1 LIGLGILESDGDLS
15 QFFMHGTGHWIGLDV
30 HDVGDYK
37 LKDEHRTFQKGM
49 VITVEPG
56 IYIGNNDKINPIYHN
71 IGVRIEDDVFV
82 TDNGNTV
89 LTADLIKEIT
99 DIESIMNN

>member
-1 LIGLGILESDGDLS
+1 
-15 QFFMHGTGHWIGLDV
+15 
-30 HDVGDYK
+30 
-37 LKDEHRTFQKGM
+37 M